1 MMAKKATTAKSTKRA
16 KSVGVAKRGAR
27 GSQKRETLKRGDKNV
42 AFAKRRTD
50 GTFKEIDDS
59 GRSLSA
65 DRTRKAKKAVKAGFG
80 DQGDRRAA
88 KKR

>member
-1 MMAKKATTAKSTKRA
+1 MAKKATKAKGVEGA
-16 KSVGVAKRGAR
+16 KGKAVAKR
-27 GSQKRETLKRGDKNV
+27 GSQKRDTLKRGAKNV
-42 AFAKRRTD
+42 AFAKRRAD

-65 DRTRKAKKAVKAGFG
+65 DRRRKAKKTAKSGFG
-80 DQGDRRAA
+80 DQGDRRAT